1 MLKFYAQTESDSEY
15 ESNTEEEL
23 DEVQDTN
30 TAGGA
35 SRNLLGRSD
44 SGDVNDLHFLNETT
58 LEAKNEM
65 SHSNSKA
72 LNSMRQR
79 LKKNNEEEIN
89 KYRESPETEEVKV
102 SEEVLCNKEITWE
115 WINQKFKVV
124 SIRGRKGTSRSE
136 LLDQLTHLMRIAKTP
151 AQKINRTKIISV
163 SIKLT
168 KDIKRVCISPRKI
181 VHNKGK

>member
-1 MLKFYAQTESDSEY
+1 MLED
-15 ESNTEEEL
+15 
-23 DEVQDTN
+23 
-30 TAGGA
+30 
-35 SRNLLGRSD
+35 
-44 SGDVNDLHFLNETT
+44 FLNETT

>member
-1 MLKFYAQTESDSEY
+1 
-15 ESNTEEEL
+15 
-23 DEVQDTN
+23 
-30 TAGGA
+30 
-35 SRNLLGRSD
+35 
-44 SGDVNDLHFLNETT
+44 
-58 LEAKNEM
+58 
-65 SHSNSKA
+65 
-72 LNSMRQR
+72 MRQR